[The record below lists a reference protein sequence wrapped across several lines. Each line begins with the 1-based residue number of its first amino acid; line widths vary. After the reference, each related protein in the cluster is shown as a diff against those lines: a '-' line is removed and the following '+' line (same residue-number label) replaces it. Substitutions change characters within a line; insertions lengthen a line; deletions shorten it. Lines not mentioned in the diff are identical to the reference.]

1 MIRTLTIAAAAMFAG
16 TAIAQDAAP
25 KTLTIGDKAPKIEVS
40 KVVKGKLP
48 AKLDDGKVQVVEFWA
63 TWCGPCRTSMPHLSK
78 LQAEYK
84 DKGVDV
90 IGIAVWQREPS
101 QDERIEAVTNFLNG
115 DGWPEKTQYT
125 LAVDVDDKMA
135 NGYMKA
141 SNSRGIPTAF
151 IVGKDGLVEWIG
163 HPMSMDEPLA
173 QVVAGTYDR
182 EAAKKQMAAE
192 KAFEAKQQEMQQ
204 KMMMA
209 YQQQDWD
216 AMIKILNEGM
226 AEAPKEMIS
235 GMMMQKYQILNMA
248 DRSKDA
254 NAAAR
259 TIVDTYGD
267 DSMMMNRIAWMMAT
281 NDELVDPDM
290 SIAKDAIDRANTDTG
305 GKDAS
310 VLDTYAVVL
319 WKMGD
324 KDKAI
329 KMQKMAIE
337 NSDNADMTAE
347 FQARLDEWMNE
358 MKPAG

>member
-16 TAIAQDAAP
+16 TALAQDAAP
-25 KTLTIGDKAPKIEVS
+25 KTLTIGDKAPQMDVQ
-40 KVVKGKLP
+40 VMKGKLP
-48 AKLDDGKVQVVEFWA
+48 AKLDDGTVQVVEFWA
-63 TWCGPCRTSMPHLSK
+63 TWCGPCKTSMPHLSK
-78 LQAEYK
+78 LQKDYK
-84 DKGVDV
+84 DQGVTI
-90 IGIAVWQREPS
+90 IGIS
-101 QDERIEAVTNFLNG
+101 DETEDKVKEFINSGDWPQKTGYTIAIDKNRKTNNS
-115 DGWPEKTQYT
+115 
-125 LAVDVDDKMA
+125 
-135 NGYMKA
+135 YMKA

-151 IVGKDGLVEWIG
+151 IVGKTGLIEWIG
-163 HPMSMDEPLA
+163 HPMTMDKPLA
-173 QVVAGTYDR
+173 DIVAGTYDR
-182 EAAKKQMAAE
+182 EAAKVAMAKE
-192 KAFEAKQQEMQQ
+192 KAFEAKQQPMQQ

-216 AMIKILNEGM
+216 GMIKILNEGM
-226 AEAPKEMIS
+226 AAAPKDMIPQ
-235 GMMMQKYQILNMA
+235 MMMQKYKILNMA

-259 TIVDTYGD
+259 ALVDTYGD

-290 SIAKDAIDRANTDTG
+290 TIAKDAIEKANNDTG

-310 VLDTYAVVL
+310 ILDTYAVVL

-324 KDKAI
+324 KDNAI

>member
-16 TAIAQDAAP
+16 TALAQDAAP
-25 KTLTIGDKAPKIEVS
+25 KTLTIGDKAPKIEVA

-78 LQAEYK
+78 LQSEYK

-90 IGIAVWQREPS
+90 IGIAVWQRENT
-101 QDERIEAVTNFLNG
+101 QDERIEAVTTFLNG
-115 DGWPEKTQYT
+115 EGWPEKTDYT

-151 IVGKDGLVEWIG
+151 IVGKDGMVEWIG

-173 QVVAGTYDR
+173 QVVAGTWDR
-182 EAAKKQMAAE
+182 DAAIKTMAAE

-216 AMIKILNEGM
+216 GMLKILDEGM
-226 AEAPKEMIS
+226 KTAPKDMIAQ
-235 GMMMQKYQILNMA
+235 MMMQKYQISNMA
-248 DRSKDA
+248 GRPKEA
-254 NAAAR
+254 NAVAR
-259 TIVDTYGD
+259 TMVDTYGD
-267 DSMMMNRIAWMMAT
+267 ESMMMNQLAWMMAT
-281 NDELVDPDM
+281 DKEMVDPDM
-290 SIAKDAIDRANTDTG
+290 TIALDAIEKANKATG
-305 GKDAS
+305 GNDAS
-310 VLDTYAVVL
+310 VLDTFAVVL
-319 WKMGD
+319 WAKGD
-324 KDKAI
+324 KDRAI